1 MMLKEFLSIWEY
13 KMEAFFAYMV
23 TIYFFVTFMSLVKG
37 FSRDVALI
45 LIVLA
50 TFVLAPLYAIGV
62 MVDTRYLKI
71 I

>member
-1 MMLKEFLSIWEY
+1 
-13 KMEAFFAYMV
+13 MEEFFAYMV
-23 TIYFFVTFMSLVKG
+23 TIYMFIAIMSLVKG
-37 FSRDVALI
+37 FKIDVAMI

-50 TFVLAPLYAIGV
+50 TFVLAPLYAVGV